1 MKLIMEK
8 ISVTTANC
16 PLNIAKLMTLNIPDL
31 APIYGGIRGRTM
43 SSRHQSYAWP
53 IIKECGIHTIIDLRA
68 DGIRSHLSEICEK
81 YGMKYFHYPID
92 LEASSIEH
100 AVKYF
105 PQLCEII
112 DAGNFYISCAMG
124 LHRTAIALCC
134 YWIFYGAS
142 KGMSAPDIRGYREKD
157 GHDVNKIMRVVNA
170 FYKCMSAMT
179 GEAPFTLETLNRR
192 KKIITEKA
200 RSQIIV

>member
-1 MKLIMEK
+1 MEK
-8 ISVTTANC
+8 ISVTTANG
-16 PLNIAKLMTLNIPDL
+16 PLNIAKLMTLDIPDL
-31 APIYGGIRGRTM
+31 APVYGGIRGRTM
-43 SSRHQSYAWP
+43 SSRHQRYAWP
-53 IIKECGIHTIIDLRA
+53 IIKECGIRTIIDLRA
-68 DGIRSHLSEICEK
+68 DGTKSHLSDTCLA
-81 YGMKYFHYPID
+81 YGMEYFHYPVD

-100 AVKYF
+100 AVKMF
-105 PQLCEII
+105 PQLCERI

-124 LHRTAIALCC
+124 LHRTDIALCC
-134 YWIFYGAS
+134 YWIFHGAT
-142 KGMSAPDIRGYREKD
+142 KGMSAPKIRGYRATD

-200 RSQIIV
+200 RSKIIV